1 MASIA
6 QTTEERM
13 DKCIEN
19 LRENFTKIRTG
30 RANPH
35 ILDTIQVDYYGV
47 PTPIVQL
54 AAIKVPEATTL
65 VVEPWDK
72 SALKPLEAAIQA
84 SDLGIN
90 PANDGASLRL
100 SFPAPTQ
107 ERRLELAKE
116 CKAYAEEA
124 RVAVRNV
131 RRDMNGKVER
141 DPDLA
146 DDDKHREQAG
156 IQTITDK
163 HISEIDTLL
172 KHKEAEVMEV

>member
-1 MASIA
+1 MSSIA
-6 QTTEERM
+6 HTTEERM
-13 DKCIEN
+13 NKCIDN
-19 LRENFTKIRTG
+19 LKENFTKIRTG

-35 ILDTIQVDYYGV
+35 ILDSIQVDYYGV

-100 SFPAPTQ
+100 SFPSPTQ
-107 ERRLELAKE
+107 ERRLELVKE
-116 CKAYAEEA
+116 CKAHSEEA
-124 RVAVRNV
+124 RVAVGNI

-141 DPDLA
+141 DPDLN
-146 DDDKHREQAG
+146 DDEKHREQSS

-163 HISEIDTLL
+163 HITEIDALL

>member
-1 MASIA
+1 MSDIT
-6 QTTEERM
+6 QTTTDRM
-13 DKCIEN
+13 QKCVEN
-19 LRENFTKIRTG
+19 LKENFTKIRTG

-35 ILDTIQVDYYGV
+35 ILDSIQVDYYGV

-65 VVEPWDK
+65 LLEPWDK
-72 SALKPLEAAIQA
+72 SALKPFEAALLA
-84 SDLGIN
+84 SDLGIH
-90 PANDGASLRL
+90 PVNDGAALRL
-100 SFPAPTQ
+100 VFPSPTQ

-116 CKAYAEEA
+116 CKSLAEEA

-131 RRDMNGKVER
+131 RRDMNGKVDRNE
-141 DPDLA
+141 DFN
-146 DDDKHREQAG
+146 DDDKRREQSG

-163 HISEIDTLL
+163 HIAQIDELL

>member
-1 MASIA
+1 MSSITC
-6 QTTEERM
+6 TTEERM
-13 DKCIEN
+13 NKCIDN
-19 LRENFTKIRTG
+19 LKENFTKIRTG

-35 ILDTIQVDYYGV
+35 ILDSIQVDYYGV
-47 PTPIVQL
+47 PTPVVQL

-90 PANDGASLRL
+90 PANDGVSLRL
-100 SFPAPTQ
+100 SFPSPTQ
-107 ERRLELAKE
+107 ERRLELVKE
-116 CKAYAEEA
+116 CKSHAEEA

-141 DPDLA
+141 DPDLN
-146 DDDKHREQAG
+146 DDEKHREQSS

-163 HISEIDTLL
+163 HIAEIDALL
-172 KHKEAEVMEV
+172 KHKEAEVLEV